1 VIQNYFF
8 SVFLNVCPPIFT
20 RVQSGVIPMKFAALI
35 TFLRRL
41 FHIRRTKR
49 SYESPRY
56 LLKWLLIST
65 LIGLVAGLGAIAF
78 YAAIHFA
85 TNVFLGWLVGYLPPD
100 PAGEGSQGVMP
111 LWAAARPWLLPVIT
125 TAGGLLSGIIVF
137 SLAPEAEGHGT
148 DAAIAAFHQGKPIR
162 ARIPLIK
169 LVASAITI
177 GTGGSAGREG
187 PAAQISA
194 GFGSLLATALRLDV
208 QDRRIAL
215 ATGIGAGIGAIF
227 RAPLGGAILAAEIL
241 YKNDLE
247 VEAIIPALIASIV
260 GYSVFGAWSGWSPI
274 FATPANLAFTSP
286 PQLLYYVLLGL
297 LCGAIGVLYARG
309 FYGITHL
316 FHQLHLPD
324 WVKPGI
330 GGLLVGLIG
339 LVIPQALGMGYG
351 WVQVSMGSGLLSLPL
366 WIILLL
372 PFAKILTTG
381 LTVGSGGS
389 GGIFGPG
396 MVIGGMVGASVWRL
410 FYHVLPGLP
419 NTPGPFVIVAMM
431 ALFGGIAHAPLA
443 VMLMVAEMT
452 GNLSMLAPAMIAVGI
467 SSILVGNATIYT
479 SQVPTRADSPAHR
492 LQLSFPLLS
501 TLAVRQAM
509 TPLSL
514 RFLPEQTVAEAEK
527 LLANRVESGAP
538 VVDKEGDLQGVLTQ
552 VDIQRVPLTE
562 REQRL
567 VKAVM
572 NRDVLVAYAD
582 DTLDEA
588 LEMLT
593 SHRVSWMPIVDVET
607 HHIGRSV
614 IGVLSAADIVRVYR
628 QTLAKDSRRMRG
640 LVEGTVMIEG
650 KIEPGMLLVQRPLRE
665 AQLPKECLV
674 VSIRRQ
680 EELIFPRGSAVI
692 LPGDVVTFLVSPQG
706 EERLQ
711 QYLAKRT
718 NTTESAPLQAA
729 APTDTHVRSNR

>member
-1 VIQNYFF
+1 MN
-8 SVFLNVCPPIFT
+8 PDIF
-20 RVQSGVIPMKFAALI
+20 I

-49 SYESPRY
+49 SFESPRY

-65 LIGLVAGLGAIAF
+65 LIGLVAGVGAIAF
-78 YAAIHFA
+78 YAAIHFSSDI
-85 TNVFLGWLVGYLPPD
+85 FLGRLVGYLPPD
-100 PAGEGSQGVMP
+100 PAGEGVGTHVMP
-111 LWAAARPWLLPVIT
+111 FWSAAHPWLLPLVT
-125 TAGGLLSGIIVF
+125 AAGGLVAGIIVF
-137 SLAPEAEGHGT
+137 TLAPEAEGHGT
-148 DAAIAAFHQGKPIR
+148 DAAIGAFHQGKSIR

-194 GFGSLLATALRLDV
+194 GFGSILANVLRLDV

-247 VEAIIPALIASIV
+247 IEAIIPALIASIV
-260 GYSVFGAWSGWSPI
+260 GYSVFGAWSGWNPI
-274 FATPANLAFTSP
+274 FATNSNLAFTSP
-286 PQLLYYVLLGL
+286 PQLLYYVVLGV
-297 LCGAIGVLYARG
+297 LCGVVGLLYARG
-309 FYGITHL
+309 FYGITHI
-316 FHQLHLPD
+316 FHRLRLPN
-324 WVKPGI
+324 WLKPGI

-339 LVIPQALGMGYG
+339 LVLPQALGMGYG
-351 WVQVSMGSGLLSLPL
+351 WVQVSMGQGLLGIPL
-366 WIILLL
+366 WVILLL

-381 LTVGSGGS
+381 LSIGSGGS

-396 MVIGGMVGASVWRL
+396 MVIGGMLGATVWRL
-410 FYHVLPGLP
+410 SYHVLPGVP
-419 NTPGPFVIVAMM
+419 PTPAPFVIVGMM

-467 SSILVGNATIYT
+467 ASILVGKTTIYT
-479 SQVPTRADSPAHR
+479 SQVDTRADSPAHR

-509 TPLSL
+509 SALTL
-514 RFLPEQTVAEAEK
+514 RFTCDQTVTEAEK
-527 LLANRVESGAP
+527 QLANHIESGAP
-538 VVDKEGDLQGVLTQ
+538 VVDERGYLQGVLTLA
-552 VDIQRVPLTE
+552 DIQRIPLAE
-562 REQRL
+562 REKYS
-567 VKAVM
+567 VKEAVHH
-572 NRDVLVAYAD
+572 DPLFVSPD

-588 LEMLT
+588 LEALT
-593 SHRVSWMPIVDVET
+593 SQRVSWAPVVDVET
-607 HHIGRSV
+607 VNGEHV
-614 IGVLSAADIVRVYR
+614 IGTISAASIIRLYR

-640 LVEGTVMIEG
+640 LVEGTVMVETIIKPEMHLAN
-650 KIEPGMLLVQRPLRE
+650 IPLRE
-665 AQLPKECLV
+665 AQLPAECLV
-674 VSIRRQ
+674 VSIRRHD
-680 EELIFPRGSAVI
+680 ELLFPRGSTVI
-692 LPGDVVTFLVSPQG
+692 LPGDVVTFLVNPRG

-711 QYLAKRT
+711 AYLK
-718 NTTESAPLQAA
+718 ELP
-729 APTDTHVRSNR
+729 APTMEAVALEP